1 MPKGRRP
8 TDRDP
13 PSLIMT
19 RLDSTVCGLWVTVL
33 FYMYFCI
40 FKRKV
45 WLLRLSP
52 RELAAWTVAH
62 MWPTNASAR
71 AVLRRYA

>member
-13 PSLIMT
+13 PSLMMT

-33 FYMYFCI
+33 FYMYFQKEGVVAAPVTQRAC
-40 FKRKV
+40 
-45 WLLRLSP
+45 RLDG
-52 RELAAWTVAH
+52 RTHVAH
-62 MWPTNASAR
+62 KRASAR